1 MPNKI
6 LHKVDNI
13 SICVTVFNKD
23 YVNCILDTRNGH
35 KTEDIVEKFVKK
47 NQVHDDTLL
56 DKNHFR
62 P

>member
-1 MPNKI
+1 M
-6 LHKVDNI
+6 DNI